1 MTIKQ
6 AVLILSQCIRG
17 QIHLCHSV
25 SERIFSGTDSK
36 ESKPVTVTSVSIIF
50 SNQEEDPQTLFG
62 FSVYSFLLNMQVT
75 IHIRINDYYY

>member
-1 MTIKQ
+1 M
-6 AVLILSQCIRG
+6 SQC
-17 QIHLCHSV
+17 
-25 SERIFSGTDSK
+25 ERENFSGTDSK

>member
-17 QIHLCHSV
+17 QINLCHSV